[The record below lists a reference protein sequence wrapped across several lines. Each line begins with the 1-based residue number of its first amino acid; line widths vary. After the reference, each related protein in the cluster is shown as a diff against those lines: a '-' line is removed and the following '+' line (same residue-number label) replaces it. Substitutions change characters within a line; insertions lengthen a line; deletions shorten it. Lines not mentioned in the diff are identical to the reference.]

1 MVIDIQSQRQ
11 AAGDKGAGKEVQMR
25 EEEFALV
32 YPGQWQQSTVVIDD
46 LKQGQLLVALRKPT
60 MGRGIILPELADLLD
75 LPAANR
81 LSLLLVLGVGSKTL
95 SQGPSADRGAVDFK
109 MVTTMNFGSRK
120 AVRDRRSGAEQFTQQ
135 CEHFDWPSWTMVA
148 ARMTWLPRSL

>member
-60 MGRGIILPELADLLD
+60 MG
-75 LPAANR
+75 
-81 LSLLLVLGVGSKTL
+81 
-95 SQGPSADRGAVDFK
+95 
-109 MVTTMNFGSRK
+109 
-120 AVRDRRSGAEQFTQQ
+120 
-135 CEHFDWPSWTMVA
+135 
-148 ARMTWLPRSL
+148 